1 MTDTLSL
8 SDRWNRFRYLQTV
21 ELWLDAMP
29 GRRRRAVLKE
39 LRANLE
45 AAVAEIGMSAALAD
59 LGRPRALAC
68 HYLDEEP
75 AHRPHWNQGALA
87 AGLVVGAWLYAT
99 LFYTMG
105 MLHALRSTGAANATG
120 SLLGTDVSAVATA
133 EVVSAG
139 FAGFPWSAL
148 VAALLA
154 FLLVG
159 RAWNAL
165 PGRRR
170 APARSRHRGCPA

>member
-8 SDRWNRFRYLQTV
+8 SDRWNRFRYLQSV

-39 LRANLE
+39 LRSNLQV
-45 AAVAEIGMSAALAD
+45 AAAEVGMAAALDD
-59 LGRPRALAC
+59 LGRPRSLARS
-68 HYLDEEP
+68 YLDEEP
-75 AHRPHWNQGALA
+75 GSRPRWSQGALA
-87 AGLVVGAWLYAT
+87 AGLLVGGWLYAT
-99 LFYTMG
+99 MFYTMG
-105 MLHALRSTGAANATG
+105 LVDALRSAGATHATG
-120 SLLGTDVSAVATA
+120 SFLGTEVSVIATA
-133 EVVSAG
+133 EEISG
-139 FAGFPWSAL
+139 RFAGVPWAVLLTAVL
-148 VAALLA
+148 V

-170 APARSRHRGCPA
+170 AVVSA